1 MQRRARIDVSAL
13 CQHHVLTHSANQYQC
28 NPLQQRCGSLMSLF
42 AFSAVQTEVCQ
53 KIISGLSQECDE
65 SFSRHVSIVSQDC
78 FYKSLDPSEK
88 AQADQGEYNFD
99 HPGESVVCLIHV

>member
-1 MQRRARIDVSAL
+1 
-13 CQHHVLTHSANQYQC
+13 
-28 NPLQQRCGSLMSLF
+28 MSLF

-53 KIISGLSQECDE
+53 KIINGLSQECDE

-78 FYKSLDPSEK
+78 FYKSLNPSEK

-99 HPGESVVCLIHV
+99 HPGELCGVSDPRMIIEQHSTWCGT